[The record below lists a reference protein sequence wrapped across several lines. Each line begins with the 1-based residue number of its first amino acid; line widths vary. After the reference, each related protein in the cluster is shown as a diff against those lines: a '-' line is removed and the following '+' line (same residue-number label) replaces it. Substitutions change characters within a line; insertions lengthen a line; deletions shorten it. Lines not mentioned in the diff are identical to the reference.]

1 MVDPHSS
8 NFRVFTTNF
17 LGVGIFRKSTVYALV
32 LVIGLEELILPRN
45 SVSRLTDGSFHV
57 PLMPS
62 YIKNHDTNLYMLK
75 NMLCKV
81 KDTSKLILSMRFQP
95 YY

>member
-8 NFRVFTTNF
+8 NFRVITTNF
-17 LGVGIFRKSTVYALV
+17 LGVRIFRKFTVCALI
-32 LVIGLEELILPRN
+32 LVNRLEELILPRN
-45 SVSRLTDGSFHV
+45 SVSRLTDGSLHV

-62 YIKNHDTNLYMLK
+62 YVKNHDTNFYMLK

-95 YY
+95 YC